1 MNGYI
6 SSANR
11 LIGVL
16 LAASNMVSDIRLF
29 TSESVTKGHPD
40 KICDH
45 IADAVVD
52 ACLRQD
58 PGARVACEVLVK
70 GTDEG
75 SLIVLAGEITVAG
88 DKPDYEGIARE
99 AALAIGYVDHEMGM
113 DARTCDVQVHITT
126 QSQDIARGV
135 DKEELEQG
143 AGDQGLMFGFA
154 CDESESFAGLKGT
167 YMPLSALLSQRL
179 TRKLSEV
186 REKGVLSWV
195 RPDGKSQ
202 VTVRYTGPGKPESLK
217 TVVIA
222 TSHDDMADGPGHP
235 DITSVEAEQAFIEEQ
250 IIEHVILPVIPAELL
265 QDTDF
270 IVNGTGR
277 FVRCGPRGDAG
288 VTGRKLV
295 VDSYGGMGRHGGG
308 AYSGKD
314 PSKVDRSGAYAARWA
329 AKHVVASGLATRC
342 EIQLAY
348 AIGVAEPMSIF
359 LSSKRTAF
367 LPDEEVQRR
376 VEEVFDF
383 RPGSIIRV
391 LDLAKPIYS
400 KTASGGHFG
409 RSPTDE
415 GHFSWELLDQALLE
429 KLRQGIPADQLHTTL
444 EV

>member
-1 MNGYI
+1 M
-6 SSANR
+6 AR
-11 LIGVL
+11 
-16 LAASNMVSDIRLF
+16 DIRLF

-52 ACLRQD
+52 ACLLQD
-58 PGARVACEVLVK
+58 PHARVACEVLVK

-75 SLIVLAGEITVAG
+75 SMIVLAGEITVAG
-88 DKPDYEGIARE
+88 DPPDYEQIARQ
-99 AALAIGYVDHEMGM
+99 AALDIGYDDLAKGM
-113 DARTCDVQVHITT
+113 DARTCDVYVHITT

-167 YMPLSALLSQRL
+167 YMPLSALLAQRL

-202 VTVRYTGPGKPESLK
+202 VTVRYTGPGNPESLK

-222 TSHDDMADGPGHP
+222 TSHDDMVDGPGHE
-235 DITSVEAEQAFIEEQ
+235 DITSVEAEQAFIRKNV
-250 IIEHVILPVIPAELL
+250 IEHVIMPVIPAELL
-265 QDTDF
+265 QEDTEF

-277 FVRCGPRGDAG
+277 FVRCGPHGDAG
-288 VTGRKLV
+288 VTGRKII
-295 VDSYGGMGRHGGG
+295 VDTYGGMARHGGG
-308 AYSGKD
+308 AFSGKD

-348 AIGVAEPMSIF
+348 AIGVPEPMSIF
-359 LSSKRTAF
+359 LSSKGTAF

-383 RPGSIIRV
+383 RPGAIIRD

-415 GHFSWELLDQALLE
+415 GHFSWERLDQALLE

>member
-1 MNGYI
+1 M
-6 SSANR
+6 AR
-11 LIGVL
+11 DV
-16 LAASNMVSDIRLF
+16 RLF

-40 KICDH
+40 KVCDH

-52 ACLRQD
+52 ACLLQD
-58 PGARVACEVLVK
+58 PHARVACEVLVK

-75 SLIVLAGEITVAG
+75 SMIVLAGEITVAG
-88 DKPDYEGIARE
+88 DPPDYEQIARQ
-99 AALAIGYVDHEMGM
+99 AALDIGYDDLAKGM
-113 DARTCDVQVHITT
+113 DARTCDVYVHITT

-167 YMPLSALLSQRL
+167 YMPLSALLAQRL

-222 TSHDDMADGPGHP
+222 TSHDDMVDGPGHE
-235 DITSVEAEQAFIEEQ
+235 DITSVEAEQAFIRKNV
-250 IIEHVILPVIPAELL
+250 IEHVIMPVIPAELL
-265 QDTDF
+265 QEDTEF

-277 FVRCGPRGDAG
+277 FVRCGPHGDAG
-288 VTGRKLV
+288 VTGRKII
-295 VDSYGGMGRHGGG
+295 VDTYGGMARHGGG
-308 AYSGKD
+308 AFSGKD

-348 AIGVAEPMSIF
+348 AIGVPEPMSIF
-359 LSSKRTAF
+359 LSSKGTAF

-391 LDLAKPIYS
+391 LDLSKPIYS

>member
-1 MNGYI
+1 M
-6 SSANR
+6 AR
-11 LIGVL
+11 DV
-16 LAASNMVSDIRLF
+16 RLF

-40 KICDH
+40 KVCDH

-52 ACLRQD
+52 ACLLQD
-58 PGARVACEVLVK
+58 PHARVACEVLVK

-75 SLIVLAGEITVAG
+75 SMIVLAGEITVAG
-88 DKPDYEGIARE
+88 DPPDYEQIARQ
-99 AALAIGYVDHEMGM
+99 AALDIGYDDLAKGM
-113 DARTCDVQVHITT
+113 DARTCDVYVHITT

-167 YMPLSALLSQRL
+167 YMPLSALLAQRL

-222 TSHDDMADGPGHP
+222 TSHDDMVDGPGHE
-235 DITSVEAEQAFIEEQ
+235 DITSVEAEQAFIRKNV
-250 IIEHVILPVIPAELL
+250 IEHVIMPVIPAELL
-265 QDTDF
+265 QEDTEF

-277 FVRCGPRGDAG
+277 FVRCGPHGDAG
-288 VTGRKLV
+288 VTGRKII
-295 VDSYGGMGRHGGG
+295 VDTYGGMARHGGG
-308 AYSGKD
+308 AFSGKD

-348 AIGVAEPMSIF
+348 AIGVPEPMSIF
-359 LSSKRTAF
+359 LSSKGTAF

-383 RPGSIIRV
+383 RPGAIIRD

-415 GHFSWELLDQALLE
+415 GHFSWERLDQALLE